1 MSVRDAVLHNFWLK
15 LFSLVL
21 ATMIWFAIFSAQN
34 SPRADR
40 PLFGNASV
48 KLQHVPVTVMKS
60 AGDLRNFQLEPGTVD
75 VTVQGPRA
83 KAQVLTPGS
92 LEVFINLSDVT
103 DTVGLTKKILV
114 HAPPDFTVVKVSPA
128 EVRIR
133 PVSPPQ

>member
-48 KLQHVPVTVMKS
+48 EMHNVPITVMKS
-60 AGDLRNFQLEPGTVD
+60 AGDLRTFRLEPGTVD

-92 LEVFINLSDVT
+92 LEVFINLSDVN

-114 HAPPDFTVVKVSPA
+114 HVPPDFTVVKVSPP
-128 EVRIR
+128 EVRLS

>member
-1 MSVRDAVLHNFWLK
+1 MSIRDAVLHNFWLK

-40 PLFGNASV
+40 PLFGNATV
-48 KLQHVPVTVMKS
+48 ELQRLPVTVMKS
-60 AGDLRNFQLEPGTVD
+60 AGDLRTFQLDPGTVN

-83 KAQVLTPGS
+83 KAQVLTPAD
-92 LEVFINLSDVT
+92 LEVFIDLADAN
-103 DTVGLTKKILV
+103 DTVGRTKKILV
-114 HAPPDFTVVKVSPA
+114 HVPPDFSVVKVSPP
-128 EVRIR
+128 EVRLR